1 MGLKDICLSARITGF
16 VMNFPLYDGGASEK
30 ARRLIADGRLAA
42 ALEEYQRLAATG
54 SAMAKCVLAYLH
66 LRDLPGAPH
75 DVEASKVLATA
86 ALSREPGYAN
96 FILSY
101 AAHFENDP
109 KRAIHLMAA
118 SYRANFVPAASALG
132 LIFAAGYGV
141 AKHPKEAETF
151 FLRAI
156 RSGHIPSTLVLC
168 RFYKRGERGV
178 VKRIFGQLLFPLAWL
193 YLWISARF
201 MIFSIRQFRHF
212 HGNPLLMFNEKALK
226 P

>member
-1 MGLKDICLSARITGF
+1 MSFENFILSARITGI
-16 VMNFPLYDGGASEK
+16 VMNFPLYDGGVSQK

-54 SAMAKCVLAYLH
+54 SAIAKCLLAYLH

-75 DVEASKVLATA
+75 NVEASKVLASA
-86 ALSREPGYAN
+86 ALGREPGYAN

-101 AAHFENDP
+101 AAHFENDR
-109 KRAIHLMAA
+109 KRAVQLMAA
-118 SYRANFVPAASALG
+118 SYRANFVPAAGALG

-168 RFYKRGERGV
+168 RFYKRGQRGFLKSIV
-178 VKRIFGQLLFPLAWL
+178 GQLLFPFAWL
-193 YLWISARF
+193 YVWITTRF
-201 MIFSIRQFRHF
+201 MIFSIRAFRHVDVRV
-212 HGNPLLMFNEKALK
+212 PPMFNERALR
-226 P
+226 

>member
-1 MGLKDICLSARITGF
+1 MSFENFILSARITGI
-16 VMNFPLYDGGASEK
+16 VMNFPLYDGGASQE

-109 KRAIHLMAA
+109 KKAIQLMAA
-118 SYRANFVPAASALG
+118 SYRAQFVPAATALA

-151 FLRAI
+151 FLRGI
-156 RSGHIPSTLVLC
+156 KSGHIPPTLLLC
-168 RFYKRGERGV
+168 RFYRRGERGLAKGIV
-178 VKRIFGQLLFPLAWL
+178 GHLLFPLAWL
-193 YLWISARF
+193 YVWITTRF
-201 MIFSIRQFRHF
+201 MIFSIRAFQHA
-212 HGNPLLMFNEKALK
+212 NIKVPPMFNERALR
-226 P
+226 